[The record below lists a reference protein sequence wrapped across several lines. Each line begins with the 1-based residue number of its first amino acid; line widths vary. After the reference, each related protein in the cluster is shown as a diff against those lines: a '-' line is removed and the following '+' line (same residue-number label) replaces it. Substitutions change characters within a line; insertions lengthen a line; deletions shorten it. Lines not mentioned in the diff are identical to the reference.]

1 MYMKEYVMG
10 VEMDLKR
17 VYELE
22 DLMGLQM
29 AIEMVSPMDK
39 KLEILLVS

>member
-1 MYMKEYVMG
+1 MDI
-10 VEMDLKR
+10 EMDLKR
-17 VYELE
+17 VYEME

-39 KLEILLVS
+39 NLEILLVS